1 MKNIEELVN
10 KICEN
15 NNYDE
20 LLLEIVK
27 NGKESSINSVLEE
40 ISRNT
45 KLNEKEKKSC
55 YNKIFDYVKEINGN
69 FENRVK
75 DIYMKGFKEASET
88 MLMLSSYSI
97 SSNEKK
103 DKNLENCLNDYIIK
117 RLEQKNE
124 LASNEDYQKKLI
136 KVKNETNNQKLKE
149 LYLEIKDLE
158 NIDSYKVGFYDAMK
172 LLAKEDM

>member
-1 MKNIEELVN
+1 MNNIEELVN

-20 LLLEIVK
+20 LLLGIVNNEK
-27 NGKESSINSVLEE
+27 KSSINKVLEE
-40 ISRNT
+40 ISKNK
-45 KLNEKEKKSC
+45 KLNEKEKKSY
-55 YNKIFDYVKEINGN
+55 YNKIFDYVIEINEN
-69 FENRVK
+69 FKNRVK

-97 SSNEKK
+97 SSNGKK
-103 DKNLENCLNDYIIK
+103 DKDLENCLNDYIIK

-136 KVKNETNNQKLKE
+136 KIKNETNNQKLKE
-149 LYLEIKDLE
+149 LYLEIKNLE
-158 NIDSYKVGFYDAMK
+158 NIDSYKVGFY
-172 LLAKEDM
+172 